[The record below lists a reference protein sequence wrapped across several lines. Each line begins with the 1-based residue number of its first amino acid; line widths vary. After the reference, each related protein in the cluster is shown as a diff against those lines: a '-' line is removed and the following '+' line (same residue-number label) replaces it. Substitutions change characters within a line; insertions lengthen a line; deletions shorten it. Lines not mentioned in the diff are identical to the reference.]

1 LEDIFKILDE
11 HKLIANIRASEHEDA
26 AHLAKAVL
34 AGGFKILEI
43 SMSVPQAPRLIE
55 ALSKNGALIGAS
67 SVTDG
72 EMAQRAINAGAK
84 FISSHFVDKI
94 ILTVG
99 KNNNVFVIQ
108 SAATPTEAMDAFN
121 SGVDLIDLYP
131 IDVLGGPG
139 FAKRLKRALPITR
152 LMVSGGVNCD
162 NFLEYL
168 RVGANVVEIGSAIC
182 DKSLIRAHNW
192 AEVTERAKKFQ
203 QRLESIK
210 AARSS

>member
-1 LEDIFKILDE
+1 MEDIFKIFDE
-11 HKLIANIRASEHEDA
+11 HKLVANIRATEHEDA
-26 AHLAKAVL
+26 AQLAKAVL

-55 ALSKNGALIGAS
+55 ALSKNGVLVGAG
-67 SVTDG
+67 SVSDG

-84 FISSHFVDKI
+84 FIASHFVDKI
-94 ILTVG
+94 ILTVC

-108 SAATPTEAMDAFN
+108 GAATPTEAMDAFN
-121 SGVDLIDLYP
+121 SDVDLIDLYP
-131 IDVLGGPG
+131 IDVLGGPS
-139 FAKRLKRALPITR
+139 FAKRLKRSLPITR
-152 LMVSGGVNCD
+152 LMASGGINCD

-168 RVGANVVEIGSAIC
+168 KVGVNAVEVGSAIC

-203 QRLESIK
+203 QRLETIK